1 MVKIEIELQEQ
12 IAFFK
17 KENKLVE
24 AQRIESRT
32 KYDMEMLKEMG
43 YCNGIENYS
52 RHLSN
57 RRQGEPPFTLL
68 DYFPEEF
75 LTIVDESHVT
85 LPQVRGMYEGDRSRK
100 QTLVNFGFRLPSALD
115 NRPLY
120 FQEFESK
127 IDKVLFVSATPSE
140 FELQK
145 SQGMAEQII
154 RPTGLVDPVIEVRPT
169 NGQIDNL
176 ILEVQKRAGKNER
189 TLITTLTK
197 KFAENLTNYLVQ
209 ADCRVRYLHSEIETI
224 ERVEIIRDL
233 RKGVFD
239 CLVGINLLREG
250 LDLPEVSL
258 VAILDADKEGFL
270 RSAKSLIQT
279 SGRAARN
286 INGFVIFYADRIT
299 NSMRIAISET
309 NRRREMQVAFN
320 KANGIEPK
328 SIQKN
333 VTDMI
338 KREAAPT
345 PLEQSLELL
354 TKIRSKF
361 REPLKKDKESYLEAL
376 KKSMFQ
382 LADDFEFEKAV
393 IFRDEIFKLE
403 GKKNSNKN

>member
-1 MVKIEIELQEQ
+1 
-12 IAFFK
+12 
-17 KENKLVE
+17 
-24 AQRIESRT
+24 
-32 KYDMEMLKEMG
+32 METLKEMG